1 MLRRSFIGRE
11 GCIRQ
16 RGMVMERLGV
26 SIEVATIRLRGHAAL
41 AAGRP
46 IGDVARDVMRR
57 KVRLQT
63 DGE

>member
-1 MLRRSFIGRE
+1 
-11 GCIRQ
+11 
-16 RGMVMERLGV
+16 MVMERLGV